1 MSRPSQL
8 ESLLEKHQLPG
19 RAAQIKALVR
29 PALSLRKR
37 FSLRVT
43 EEPKRFFGLLGGQR
57 KESRIASACSCGGSK
72 FGGIPDVVAGFDWPR
87 FKEQPLT
94 FLAQLNC
101 AELLHIQ
108 PGLPLPP
115 NGMLYFFAD
124 AALESLP
131 DELNG
136 SPMRPV
142 AYASNAV
149 GLSPAQTPGEPAHR
163 LPEFPMD
170 FAPVSTLPDRE
181 TEECRA
187 MRLSD
192 DEMGRFTE
200 LQSELSTDSGTP
212 WHQVGGYPTNIQ
224 GDVRIEFDWTPD
236 TAPGGRAAQAV
247 KTTPVNEWQ
256 LLLQLDSD
264 DDLNVMWGD
273 AGTIYFGIR
282 ETELRAGRFDRAAVA
297 WQCC

>member
-1 MSRPSQL
+1 MSQPSQL
-8 ESLLEKHQLPG
+8 ECLLEKHQLLG
-19 RAAQIKALVR
+19 RAAQIKSLVR

-37 FSLRVT
+37 FTLCVT

-57 KESRIASACSCGGSK
+57 KEGKVASACSCGGSK
-72 FGGIPDVVAGFDWPR
+72 FGGIPDVPAGFDWPQ

-101 AELLHIQ
+101 AELHRIQ
-108 PGLPLPP
+108 PNLPLPS

-124 AALESLP
+124 AAMETTP

-136 SPMRPV
+136 SSARPLV
-142 AYASNAV
+142 FANNAV
-149 GLSPAQTPGEPAHR
+149 GLSPTEAPGEQTQL

-170 FAPVSTLPDRE
+170 FALVSTLPDRE

-187 MRLSD
+187 MQLSA
-192 DEMGRFTE
+192 DELERYTE
-200 LQSELSTDSGTP
+200 LHSELTTESGTP
-212 WHQVGGYPTNIQ
+212 WHQFGGYPTNIQ

-236 TAPGGRAAQAV
+236 TAPGGGAAQSV
-247 KTTPVNEWQ
+247 KTTPVGEWQ

-282 ETELRAGRFDRAAVA
+282 ETDLRAGHFDRAAVA
-297 WQCC
+297 FQCC